1 MTTKIIQLGN
11 PSGEETSVNV
21 KDGILEIIPN
31 DTLETIDYAH
41 KMIHDGKSFSAHF
54 SNAVTAI
61 NEQTMIAFTSPL
73 TAEMHVI
80 FQVQAAKSTTVS
92 LYKNTAIKVT
102 ALPGTLVPVS
112 RNQLTPGTSTIKSVG
127 SAVPVINQIS
137 TYNEVQAGS
146 GSAVTTSLLD
156 QYLLVGGEGPKSF
169 GAAGFRDV
177 QEWVFG
183 TAIQV
188 AIVMNAETVDDD
200 THYIRMDWYE
210 K

>member
-21 KDGILEIIPN
+21 VDGILEIIPN

-41 KMIHDGKSFSAHF
+41 EMVHDSKSFSAQF
-54 SNAVTAI
+54 SNAVTNI
-61 NEQTMIAFTSPL
+61 NEQTMIAFTAPL

-112 RNQLTPGTSTIKSVG
+112 RNQLTPGTSTVKSVG
-127 SAVPVINQIS
+127 SSVPVINQIS

-146 GSAVTTSLLD
+146 GSAVTTTLLD

-169 GAAGFRDV
+169 GAAGFRDS
-177 QEWVFG
+177 QEWIFG
-183 TAIQV
+183 TATQV
-188 AIVMNAETVDDD
+188 AVVMNAETADND